1 MELELTLALIISIT
15 RGGVIMGNEE
25 LNYGDKIA
33 LKNWE
38 NFSQKKDREFNAIIK
53 LVIDERAE
61 KLVRDSTSFKE
72 NGSLSTGDLD
82 AVTEILAF
90 YCQTHEAMRKD
101 VGELVFTFFDS
112 DTTRP
117 FLTEFL
123 TSLHDEFVKRIGERV
138 KSLAEMWGKIDAIKK
153 EYNYKG

>member
-1 MELELTLALIISIT
+1 
-15 RGGVIMGNEE
+15 MGNVE

-38 NFSQKKDREFNAIIK
+38 NFSQKKDQEFNAFINII
-53 LVIDERAE
+53 IDERAE

-101 VGELVFTFFDS
+101 VAELVFTFFDS

-117 FLTEFL
+117 LLTEFL
-123 TSLHDEFVKRIGERV
+123 TSLHDEFVKRIGGKV
-138 KSLAEMWGKIDAIKK
+138 KKLAEMWGKIDAIKK
-153 EYNYKG
+153 EYNYKD

>member
-1 MELELTLALIISIT
+1 
-15 RGGVIMGNEE
+15 MGKE

-38 NFSQKKDREFNAIIK
+38 DFSQKKDREFNAFINII
-53 LVIDERAE
+53 IDERAE

-90 YCQTHEAMRKD
+90 YCQTHEAMRK
-101 VGELVFTFFDS
+101 VVAELVFTFFES
-112 DTTRP
+112 DATRP
-117 FLTEFL
+117 LLTEFL
-123 TSLHDEFVKRIGERV
+123 TSLHDEFVKRIGGKV
-138 KSLAEMWGKIDAIKK
+138 KKLAEMWGKIDAIKK
-153 EYNYKG
+153 EYNYKD

>member
-1 MELELTLALIISIT
+1 MNNQEI
-15 RGGVIMGNEE
+15 
-25 LNYGDKIA
+25 NYGDKIA

-38 NFSQKKDREFNAIIK
+38 NFSQKKDREFN
-53 LVIDERAE
+53 VIVKMVLGKCAE

-72 NGSLSTGDLD
+72 NGSLSTGALD

-90 YCQTHEAMRKD
+90 YCQTHEAIRKD
-101 VGELVFTFFDS
+101 VAELVSTVFDS
-112 DTTRP
+112 ATTRP

-153 EYNYKG
+153 EYNYKD

>member
-1 MELELTLALIISIT
+1 
-15 RGGVIMGNEE
+15 MGNE

-38 NFSQKKDREFNAIIK
+38 NFSQKKDREFSAIINII
-53 LVIDERAE
+53 IDERAE

-72 NGSLSTGDLD
+72 NGSLSTDDLD
-82 AVTEILAF
+82 AVVEILAF

-101 VGELVFTFFDS
+101 VAELVFTFFDS
-112 DTTRP
+112 DSVRP

-123 TSLHDEFVKRIGERV
+123 TSLHDEFVKRIGGKV
-138 KSLAEMWGKIDAIKK
+138 KKLAEMWSRIDAIKR
-153 EYNYKG
+153 EYNYKD